1 MAKGSALVTVGLAV
15 GAAWYLRNV
24 AFPGTSSLLP
34 ARFADAS
41 RRASRPLRGGVELP
55 KRRRSVAPERVV
67 RNG

>member
-24 AFPGTSSLLP
+24 AFPGASSLSLP
-34 ARFADAS
+34 DSLTPRG
-41 RRASRPLRGGVELP
+41 RASRPRRGGVELP

>member
-41 RRASRPLRGGVELP
+41 RPRLSA
-55 KRRRSVAPERVV
+55 APGAE
-67 RNG
+67 